1 MNMGKMKNKIVRFF
15 LIILTLSIYTSFS
28 AEKEIIQYMKIHN
41 PKLSDQ
47 EAQRIYKNVVY
58 YSNEYDF
65 DPVLVFSV
73 MKTESHFKHS
83 TVSTAGAKGLMQL
96 MPFNFKEFK
105 VNNTV
110 EGNIKGGVM
119 HLKRDYESTGNI
131 IKTLVCYNA
140 GCGRLKN
147 DQWRKIRETT
157 NYITKINEV
166 YPEIKGL
173 YYANTKNKDKQVAIN
188 INDMDF
194 EEETEEIEEP
204 KKITKQEKFQQN
216 KIAFKR
222 NIVDSE
228 RGADEKN

>member
-1 MNMGKMKNKIVRFF
+1 MKNKIIRFL
-15 LIILTLSIYTSFS
+15 LIILTLSIYNSFS

-65 DPVLVFSV
+65 DPVLIFSV

-83 TVSTAGAKGLMQL
+83 TVSSAGAKGLMQL

-131 IKTLVCYNA
+131 VKTLICYNA

-173 YYANTKNKDKQVAIN
+173 YYANTKNKSKKISIN
-188 INDMDF
+188 IDDMDF
-194 EEETEEIEEP
+194 EEETGDTEEP
-204 KKITKQEKFQQN
+204 KKLTKQEKFQQN

-228 RGADEKN
+228 READEKN

>member
-1 MNMGKMKNKIVRFF
+1 MNRLKRKNKVIRFF
-15 LIILTLSIYTSFS
+15 LIVLTLSIYTSFS
-28 AEKEIIQYMKIHN
+28 AEKEIIQYMKTHN

-47 EAQRIYKNVVY
+47 EARRIYKNVVY
-58 YSNEYDF
+58 YSTEYDF

-83 TVSTAGAKGLMQL
+83 TVSSAGAKGLMQL
-96 MPFNFKEFK
+96 MPFNFGEFG
-105 VNNTV
+105 VDNSIQ
-110 EGNIKGGVM
+110 GNIKGGII

-147 DQWRKIRETT
+147 NEWRKIRETT
-157 NYITKINEV
+157 NYITKINKV

-173 YYANTKNKDKQVAIN
+173 YYENTKNKDKKIAIN
-188 INDMDF
+188 IDDTDF
-194 EEETEEIEEP
+194 EEETEEP
-204 KKITKQEKFQQN
+204 KKIAKQKKFQQN

-222 NIVDSE
+222 NILSSE
-228 RGADEKN
+228 RGTDEKN

>member
-1 MNMGKMKNKIVRFF
+1 MKNKITRFF
-15 LIILTLSIYTSFS
+15 LIILTLSICNVFS

-147 DQWRKIRETT
+147 NEWRKIRETT

-173 YYANTKNKDKQVAIN
+173 YYANTKNKDKQVVIN

-194 EEETEEIEEP
+194 EEETEEIEKP
-204 KKITKQEKFQQN
+204 KKITKQAKFQQN

>member
-1 MNMGKMKNKIVRFF
+1 MKNKITRFF
-15 LIILTLSIYTSFS
+15 LIILTLSICNVFS

-147 DQWRKIRETT
+147 NEWRKIRETT

-173 YYANTKNKDKQVAIN
+173 YYANTKDKDKQVVIN

-194 EEETEEIEEP
+194 EEETEEIEKP
-204 KKITKQEKFQQN
+204 KKITKQAKFQQN

>member
-1 MNMGKMKNKIVRFF
+1 MKNKITRFF
-15 LIILTLSIYTSFS
+15 LIILTLSICNVFS

-65 DPVLVFSV
+65 DPVLIFSV

-83 TVSTAGAKGLMQL
+83 TVSSAGAKGLMQL

-131 IKTLVCYNA
+131 VKTLICYNA

-173 YYANTKNKDKQVAIN
+173 YYANTKNKSKKISIN
-188 INDMDF
+188 IDDMDF
-194 EEETEEIEEP
+194 EEETGDTEEP
-204 KKITKQEKFQQN
+204 KKLTKQEKFQQN

>member
-1 MNMGKMKNKIVRFF
+1 MKNKITKFF
-15 LIILTLSIYTSFS
+15 LMILFLSSWNIFS

-41 PKLSDQ
+41 PKLSEK
-47 EAQRIYKNVVY
+47 EAQRIYRNVIY

-65 DPVLVFSV
+65 DPVMVFSV

-83 TVSTAGAKGLMQL
+83 TVSSAGAKGLLQL

-105 VNNTV
+105 VNNSI

-119 HLKRDYESTGNI
+119 HLKRDYEKTGDI
-131 IKTLVCYNA
+131 VKTLVCYNA

-157 NYITKINEV
+157 DYITKINRV
-166 YPEIKGL
+166 YPEIKQL
-173 YYANTKNKDKQVAIN
+173 FYTNTRNTNRKIAVNIENMDLEEVKN
-188 INDMDF
+188 
-194 EEETEEIEEP
+194 IEEP

-222 NIVDSE
+222 NIMDE
-228 RGADEKN
+228 RGEDEKN

>member
-1 MNMGKMKNKIVRFF
+1 MKNKITRFF
-15 LIILTLSIYTSFS
+15 LIILTLSICNVFS

-47 EAQRIYKNVVY
+47 EAQRLYKNVVY

-65 DPVLVFSV
+65 DPVLVLSV

-83 TVSTAGAKGLMQL
+83 TVSSAGAKGLMQL

-166 YPEIKGL
+166 YPEIKNL

-188 INDMDF
+188 IDDMDF

>member
-1 MNMGKMKNKIVRFF
+1 MKNKIVRFF

-58 YSNEYDF
+58 YSNEYEF

-83 TVSTAGAKGLMQL
+83 TVSSAGAKGLMQL

-119 HLKRDYESTGNI
+119 HLKRDYEKTRNI
-131 IKTLVCYNA
+131 TKTLVCYNA

-147 DQWRKIRETT
+147 NEWHKIKETT
-157 NYITKINEV
+157 DYVTKINNI
-166 YPEIKGL
+166 YPEIKKL
-173 YYANTKNKDKQVAIN
+173 YYTNLKGSNKKSIEMV
-188 INDMDF
+188 DF
-194 EEETEEIEEP
+194 EEIEEVEKP
-204 KKITKQEKFQQN
+204 RELTKQEKFQRN
-216 KIAFKR
+216 RIGFKR
-222 NIVDSE
+222 NIENNGKVE
-228 RGADEKN
+228 NEKN

>member
-1 MNMGKMKNKIVRFF
+1 MILF
-15 LIILTLSIYTSFS
+15 LSSYNTFS

-41 PKLSDQ
+41 PKLSEK
-47 EAQRIYKNVVY
+47 EAQRIYRNVIY

-65 DPVLVFSV
+65 DPVMVFSV

-83 TVSTAGAKGLMQL
+83 TVSSAGAKGLLQL

-105 VNNTV
+105 VNNTI

-119 HLKRDYESTGNI
+119 HLKRDYEKTGNI

-157 NYITKINEV
+157 DYITKINRV
-166 YPEIKGL
+166 YPEIKQL
-173 YYANTKNKDKQVAIN
+173 FYTNTRNTNRKIAVNIENMDLEEAKN
-188 INDMDF
+188 
-194 EEETEEIEEP
+194 IEEP

-222 NIVDSE
+222 NIMDE
-228 RGADEKN
+228 RGEDEKN

>member
-1 MNMGKMKNKIVRFF
+1 MKNKITRFF
-15 LIILTLSIYTSFS
+15 LIILTLSICNVFS

-65 DPVLVFSV
+65 DPVLIFSV

-83 TVSTAGAKGLMQL
+83 TISSAGAKGLLQL

-105 VNNTV
+105 VNNTI

-119 HLKRDYESTGNI
+119 HLKRDYEKTGNI

-147 DQWRKIRETT
+147 NEWRKIRETT

-173 YYANTKNKDKQVAIN
+173 YYANIKSRGNKIAIN
-188 INDMDF
+188 IDDMDF
-194 EEETEEIEEP
+194 EEETEEKEEP

>member
-1 MNMGKMKNKIVRFF
+1 MRNKIIRFF

-83 TVSTAGAKGLMQL
+83 TVSSAGAKGLMQL

-147 DQWRKIRETT
+147 NEWRKIRETT

-173 YYANTKNKDKQVAIN
+173 YYANTKNKDKQVVIN

-222 NIVDSE
+222 NIVETSE
-228 RGADEKN
+228 RGTDEKN